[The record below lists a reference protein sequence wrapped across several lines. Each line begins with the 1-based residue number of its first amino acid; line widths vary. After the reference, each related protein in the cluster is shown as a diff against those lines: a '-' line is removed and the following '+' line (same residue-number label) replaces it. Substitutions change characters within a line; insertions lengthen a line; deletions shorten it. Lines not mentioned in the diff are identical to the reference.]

1 MPLPVKKPMASKFG
15 TKQGVYLVSSKYCP
29 FVEKLTVYKEVRD
42 TGCAEDTGVYTTEKK
57 GLNIADMQICQVS
70 VCFSGKWRNTYLI
83 RRRRRN
89 QLPLTKMSAPGM
101 PRLETV
107 RQEVTGDAELLE
119 ARKKMKFMS
128 QGLSP

>member
-1 MPLPVKKPMASKFG
+1 MPLLVKKPMASKFG

-29 FVEKLTVYKEVRD
+29 FVEKLTVYREVRN

-57 GLNIADMQICQVS
+57 GLNSADMKTCQVS
-70 VCFSGKWRNTYLI
+70 VCFSGKGRNTYLI

-101 PRLETV
+101 PGFETI
-107 RQEVTGDAELLE
+107 RQEITGDAELSE
-119 ARKKMKFMS
+119 ARKKMEVRS